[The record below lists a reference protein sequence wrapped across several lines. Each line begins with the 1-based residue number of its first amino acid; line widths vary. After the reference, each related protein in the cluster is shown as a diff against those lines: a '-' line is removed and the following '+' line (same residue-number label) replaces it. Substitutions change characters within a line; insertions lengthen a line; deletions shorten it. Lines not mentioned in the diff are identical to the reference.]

1 MRRFDNSHS
10 YRKGL
15 SVAVTIAKAI
25 KNHIE
30 KGKIEQMK
38 VTYLEK
44 GIPFGYKRIDNER
57 TVYLYRSWRS
67 GGLLYGYVNQ
77 FNVVAIAVEDIIGI
91 EE

>member
-1 MRRFDNSHS
+1 
-10 YRKGL
+10 
-15 SVAVTIAKAI
+15 
-25 KNHIE
+25 
-30 KGKIEQMK
+30 MK

-44 GIPFGYKRIDNER
+44 GIPFDYKRIDNER

>member
-1 MRRFDNSHS
+1 
-10 YRKGL
+10 
-15 SVAVTIAKAI
+15 
-25 KNHIE
+25 
-30 KGKIEQMK
+30 MK

-44 GIPFGYKRIDNER
+44 GVPLDYKRIDHER

-77 FNVVAIAVEDIIGI
+77 FNVVVIAIEDIISI